1 MKHRI
6 SIDLEKQLYLSIAM
20 KALHNNTK
28 IKNYI
33 ENNLEQ
39 WVKAPAR
46 KEVSAATDQKVNKV
60 KKQKI

>member
-6 SIDLEKQLYLSIAM
+6 SIDLEKELYLSLAI
-20 KALHNNTK
+20 KALHTNTK

-39 WVKAPAR
+39 WVKAPAP
-46 KEVSAATDQKVNKV
+46 KEVSAAADQRVNKV

>member
-6 SIDLEKQLYLSIAM
+6 SIDLEKELYLSIAM
-20 KALHNNTK
+20 KALHTNTK

-39 WVKAPAR
+39 WVKAPAP
-46 KEVSAATDQKVNKV
+46 KEVSAATDQKQNKV